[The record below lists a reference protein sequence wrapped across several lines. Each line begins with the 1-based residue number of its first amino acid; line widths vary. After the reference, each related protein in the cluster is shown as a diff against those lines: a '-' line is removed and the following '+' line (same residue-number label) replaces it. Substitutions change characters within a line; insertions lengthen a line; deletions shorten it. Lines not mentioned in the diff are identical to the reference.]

1 MSLFSQWI
9 GVLGGP
15 IVWLIFLQVN
25 YMLAPSACLSQNKT
39 MLGIVTI
46 VALFGTIG
54 SAFAAWRAWHQAGA
68 TSHTEEGG
76 SIGRSR
82 FMALSGI
89 GLSALFALVVLASAI
104 PIIFLGACD

>member
-46 VALFGTIG
+46 IALFGTIG
-54 SAFAAWRAWHQAGA
+54 SAFAACRAWHQAGA

>member
-1 MSLFSQWI
+1 
-9 GVLGGP
+9 
-15 IVWLIFLQVN
+15 
-25 YMLAPSACLSQNKT
+25 LAPSACLSQNKT
-39 MLGIVTI
+39 MLCIVTI
-46 VALFGTIG
+46 IALFGTIG

>member
-46 VALFGTIG
+46 IALFGTIG
-54 SAFAAWRAWHQAGA
+54 SASAAWRAWHQAGA

>member
-9 GVLGGP
+9 GVFGGP
-15 IVWLIFLQVN
+15 LVWLVFLQLN

-39 MLGIVTI
+39 MLGIVTVI
-46 VALFGTIG
+46 ALFGTMA
-54 SAFAAWRAWHQAGA
+54 SAFAAWRAWHQTGA
-68 TSHTEEGG
+68 TVQTEEGG
-76 SIGRSR
+76 VIGRSR

-89 GLSALFALVVLASAI
+89 GLSVLFALVVLASAI

>member
-9 GVLGGP
+9 GILGGP
-15 IVWLIFLQVN
+15 LVWLVFLQLN
-25 YMLAPSACLSQNKT
+25 YMLAPSACLSQNKV
-39 MLGIVTI
+39 MLGIVTV
-46 VALFGTIG
+46 VALFGTVAP
-54 SAFAAWRAWHQAGA
+54 AFAAGRAWHHTGA
-68 TSHTEEGG
+68 TGQTEEGG
-76 SIGRSR
+76 AIGRSR

>member
-1 MSLFSQWI
+1 MSLLSQWI

-15 IVWLIFLQVN
+15 LVWLVFLQVN

-39 MLGIVTI
+39 ILGIVTVI
-46 VALFGTIG
+46 ALFGTVA

-68 TSHTEEGG
+68 TAHTEEAGA
-76 SIGRSR
+76 IGRSR

-104 PIIFLGACD
+104 PIVFLGACD

>member
-1 MSLFSQWI
+1 MSLFSQWS

-25 YMLAPSACLSQNKT
+25 YMLTPSAYLSQNKT
-39 MLGIVTI
+39 MLAIVTVI
-46 VALFGTIG
+46 ALFGTMA
-54 SAFAAWRAWHQAGA
+54 SAFAAWRAWQRSGA
-68 TSHTEEGG
+68 TSLTEEGDA
-76 SIGRSR
+76 IGRSR

>member
-1 MSLFSQWI
+1 MSLSYQWI
-9 GVLGGP
+9 GILGGP
-15 IVWLIFLQVN
+15 LVWLVFLQVN

-39 MLGIVTI
+39 MLGIVTVI
-46 VALFGTIG
+46 ALFGTMA
-54 SAFAAWRAWHQAGA
+54 SAFAAFRAWHQAGA
-68 TSHTEEGG
+68 TADTEDEGAP
-76 SIGRSR
+76 GRSR

>member
-9 GVLGGP
+9 GILGGP
-15 IVWLIFLQVN
+15 LVWLVFLQLN
-25 YMLAPSACLSQNKT
+25 YMLAPSACLSQNKV
-39 MLGIVTI
+39 MLGIVTV
-46 VALFGTIG
+46 VALFGTVG
-54 SAFAAWRAWHQAGA
+54 PAFAAWRAWHHTGA
-68 TSHTEEGG
+68 TGQTEEGG
-76 SIGRSR
+76 AIGRSR

>member
-1 MSLFSQWI
+1 MSLFSQWSGI
-9 GVLGGP
+9 LGGP
-15 IVWLIFLQVN
+15 VVWLIFLQVN

-39 MLGIVTI
+39 MLGMVTLI
-46 VALFGTIG
+46 ALFGTLA
-54 SAFAAWRAWHQAGA
+54 SAFTGWRGWHQTGA
-68 TSHTEEGG
+68 TGDTEEGG
-76 SIGRSR
+76 AIGRSR